1 MTTGREGSGEGH
13 QKGTGKGGRE
23 GQTRKGTGRR
33 GIKLLML
40 PVLYFWLK
48 SQYMQRPNINLE
60 LKVTVDIFSEPS
72 L

>member
-13 QKGTGKGGRE
+13 QKGTRKGERE
-23 GQTRKGTGRR
+23 RQRRKGTGRGR
-33 GIKLLML
+33 MKLLML
-40 PVLYFWLK
+40 PVLYFWVK
-48 SQYMQRPNINLE
+48 SQYLQHPHINLE